1 MHSDHG
7 DTTVALAAVI
17 SCVASWSTS
26 VPVVNAQC
34 TALLSPH
41 PMELGRIASL
51 MNGNGIVNAPTVHSL
66 VVAAPDGTG
75 TYRIV
80 LRAKPIVVC
89 ICSICSDDS
98 TMSRGA
104 MYVDVMK
111 AAIRCRTFCIH
122 VIWPGERCTSIFHT
136 RRLYTA

>member
-1 MHSDHG
+1 MVS
-7 DTTVALAAVI
+7 TVTVRI
-17 SCVASWSTS
+17 
-26 VPVVNAQC
+26 
-34 TALLSPH
+34 
-41 PMELGRIASL
+41 EGRIAERQSVNRWNSFARPVL

-111 AAIRCRTFCIH
+111 DAIRCRTFCIH
-122 VIWPGERCTSIFHT
+122 VICPEERRTSIFHT